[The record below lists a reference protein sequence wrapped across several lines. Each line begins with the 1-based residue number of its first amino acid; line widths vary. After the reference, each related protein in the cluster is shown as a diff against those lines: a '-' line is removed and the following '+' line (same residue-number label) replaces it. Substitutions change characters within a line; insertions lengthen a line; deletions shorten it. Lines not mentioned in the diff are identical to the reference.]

1 MLALTGYRTG
11 LDALTDY
18 ILRLAERQPKLV
30 QEAAEANDLGPLVAE
45 ALVAMSADVHEPGE
59 QATYRGRVPKL
70 DEDEARALLDEAA
83 GNVTVAAQ
91 RAKVSRATLYRA
103 LGKTKGGVAVG

>member
-1 MLALTGYRTG
+1 MLALAGYRTG
-11 LDALTDY
+11 FDALADY
-18 ILRLAERQPKLV
+18 ILRLAENQPTLV
-30 QEAAEANDLGPLVAE
+30 DEVVEADDLGPLVAE
-45 ALVAMSADVHEPGE
+45 ALVAMSAEVHPPDD

-70 DEDEARALLDEAA
+70 GEDEARALLNEAE

-103 LGKTKGGVAVG
+103 LGRGK